1 MGGWGRELARVAS
14 RFENTVVG
22 QFYGHTHQDE
32 FIVFYEPEASAR
44 ATNVAFISPSVAT
57 WTNLN
62 PSYRIFTS
70 DSNTHVRHGTPHF
83 SHQIR
88 PSSNSGIFIHFTFL
102 PYLVN
107 PGADFWDDTD
117 GVDQLSQ
124 NTAPRLT

>member
-1 MGGWGRELARVAS
+1 MVFQAEIQAKKISIELPPRVVS

-32 FIVFYEPEASAR
+32 FIVFYEPEENAR

-70 DSNTHVRHGTPHF
+70 DSNTHVRHPSFLSSDSSVIQHPIWAF
-83 SHQIR
+83 SYISH
-88 PSSNSGIFIHFTFL
+88 S
-102 PYLVN
+102 YL
-107 PGADFWDDTD
+107 T
-117 GVDQLSQ
+117 
-124 NTAPRLT
+124 

>member
-1 MGGWGRELARVAS
+1 MVFQAEIQAKKISIELPPRVVS

-32 FIVFYEPEASAR
+32 FIVFYEPEENAR

-70 DSNTHVRHGTPHF
+70 DSNTHVRHPSFSKGYKKEQVRQCFFWKPDPDCANLMFGTVYF
-83 SHQIR
+83 R
-88 PSSNSGIFIHFTFL
+88 AW
-102 PYLVN
+102 LVYE
-107 PGADFWDDTD
+107 
-117 GVDQLSQ
+117 
-124 NTAPRLT
+124 

>member
-70 DSNTHVRHGTPHF
+70 DSNTHVRHPSFLSSDSSVIQFGHF
-83 SHQIR
+83 H
-88 PSSNSGIFIHFTFL
+88 TFHIL
-102 PYLVN
+102 TL
-107 PGADFWDDTD
+107 
-117 GVDQLSQ
+117 LSES
-124 NTAPRLT
+124 RSRFLG